1 MPPSRPP
8 TQSAQTPI
16 MRDPIYQQ
24 LNERLRAMIRGG
36 EARPGGKFPTEREVA
51 ERFGVSRVTANKA
64 LSSLVGEGVLEFRKG
79 VGTFVRDLGMDYN
92 LRALMSFTRKAE
104 MSGKLPETDVR
115 QFAALPAGECD
126 ADVRE
131 ALGVA
136 DKETLFFTE
145 RLRLADGVPLILERR
160 FIVGR
165 HCPRLRQAQLAGS
178 LYSLFTEHFGLHLS
192 GADQTVR
199 ALNLS
204 AGDARVLQVPAGS
217 ASIWVHAIG
226 LCEHGPLWLEDT
238 LYRGD
243 LYAFQNSLGSD
254 KAQRPART
262 MLAESGPPK
271 IIGLR
276 RSRA

>member
-1 MPPSRPP
+1 MPPSDSP
-8 TQSAQTPI
+8 TSSARTPI

-24 LNERLRAMIRGG
+24 LNERLRALIRDG
-36 EARPGGKFPTEREVA
+36 EISPGAKFPTEREVA
-51 ERFGVSRVTANKA
+51 GRFGVSRVTANKA

-104 MSGKLPETDVR
+104 LSGKLPETEVR
-115 QFAALPAGECD
+115 EFVPVPAEECD
-126 ADVRE
+126 AGVRDS
-131 ALGVA
+131 LGVA
-136 DKETLFFTE
+136 AKDTLYFTE

-165 HCPRLRQAQLAGS
+165 HCPRLRRAQLTGS
-178 LYSLFTEHFGLHLS
+178 LYTLFTEQFGLHLS

-204 AGDARVLQVPAGS
+204 AADARVLKVPPGS
-217 ASIWVHAIG
+217 ASIWVHALG

-243 LYAFQNSLGSD
+243 LYAFHNSLRSD
-254 KAQRPART
+254 KAQRPGRT
-262 MLAESGPPK
+262 MLADSGPPK